1 MLISSGIIFTQRTI
15 MDIEKVRNYCLKKKK
30 TTEGFPFGE
39 DVLVFKV
46 MNKIFCLANLNPPFT
61 INLKFEPELAIELR
75 EKYNSVEPGY
85 HMNKTHW
92 NTITLDDSVPEKEI
106 LKWIDHSYELI
117 VNSLPRK
124 ERERFMCDN

>member
-1 MLISSGIIFTQRTI
+1 
-15 MDIEKVRNYCLKKKK
+15 MDIEKVRKYCLKKKK

-46 MNKIFCLANLNPPFT
+46 MNKMFCLANLTPPLT
-61 INLKFEPELAIELR
+61 INIKCDPELAVELR
-75 EKYNSVEPGY
+75 EKYDSVTPGY

-92 NTITLDDSVPEKEI
+92 NTISLDGSVQDREI

-117 VNSLPRK
+117 VTSLPKKDRDS
-124 ERERFMCDN
+124 MHQDT